1 MKVLIVDDHKIFG
14 EGLASIL
21 ESIQIKSIRVF
32 QDPKKALDHLN
43 KFKDIDLVFTDINM
57 PEFNGFKMC
66 EELRL
71 KHKKIKTIV
80 MSMYDDTRIKQQALK
95 SGADIYL
102 TKTATKEEISLAIK
116 NCFNNKKHI
125 YKTKKSSTI
134 DDNFT
139 IKYKLTSRER
149 QIITEILD
157 EKSNK
162 EIAET
167 LKISKRTVESHR
179 KNIALKLDVKNS
191 IGIAKIAIKYNLVK

>member
-1 MKVLIVDDHKIFG
+1 MKVLIIDDHKIFG

-21 ESIQIKSIRVF
+21 ESIKIKNVRVF

-43 KFKDIDLVFTDINM
+43 KFKDINLVFTDINM

-71 KHKKIKTIV
+71 KHKKIETIV
-80 MSMYDDTRIKQQALK
+80 MAMYDDKRIKQQALK

-139 IKYKLTSRER
+139 IKYKLTTRER
-149 QIITEILD
+149 EIISEILD

-162 EIAET
+162 EIAEI
-167 LKISKRTVESHR
+167 LNISKRTVESHR

-191 IGIAKIAIKYNLVK
+191 IGIAKIAIKYNLV

>member
-1 MKVLIVDDHKIFG
+1 MKVLIIDDHKIFG

-21 ESIQIKSIRVF
+21 ESIKIKSVRVF

-80 MSMYDDTRIKQQALK
+80 MSMYDDKRIKQQALK

-139 IKYKLTSRER
+139 IKYKLTTRER
-149 QIITEILD
+149 EIISEILD

-162 EIAET
+162 EIAEI
-167 LKISKRTVESHR
+167 LNISKRTVESHR

-191 IGIAKIAIKYNLVK
+191 IGIAKIAIKYNLV